1 MKVIAN
7 VKREPGEKN
16 YSCLLTVKPIKGTVL
31 GCGSSAKAA
40 IEDMLKGW
48 NETTEYLKEEG
59 EEVPALEIE
68 YRFDVGSLF
77 SYYDFVNIA
86 GVAREI
92 GLNPSVIRQYVI
104 GMRKPSIERK
114 KLIITGLKS
123 LADKMQ
129 QAVLY

>member
-59 EEVPALEIE
+59 EDVPALEIE

-104 GMRKPSIERK
+104 GTRKPSIERK

>member
-104 GMRKPSIERK
+104 GTRKPSAERK
-114 KLIITGLKS
+114 KLIIAGLKS

>member
-1 MKVIAN
+1 MRVIAN

-16 YSCLLTVKPIKGTVL
+16 FSCYMNVAELKTSVL
-31 GCGSSAKAA
+31 GLGSSAKAA
-40 IEDMLKGW
+40 IDDMISGW
-48 NETTEYLKEEG
+48 QDAVADLKEDG
-59 EEVPALEIE
+59 IEVPELEVE

-92 GLNPSVIRQYVI
+92 GVNPSVIRQYVI
-104 GMRKPSIERK
+104 GVRKPSEERK
-114 KLIITGLKS
+114 LQIVAGLKS

-129 QAVLY
+129 HAVLY

>member
-59 EEVPALEIE
+59 EEVPTLEIE

-92 GLNPSVIRQYVI
+92 GLNSSVIRQYVI
-104 GMRKPSIERK
+104 GTRKPSAERK

>member
-59 EEVPALEIE
+59 EDVPALEIE

-92 GLNPSVIRQYVI
+92 GLNSSVIRQYVI
-104 GMRKPSIERK
+104 GTRKPSAERK

>member
-1 MKVIAN
+1 
-7 VKREPGEKN
+7 
-16 YSCLLTVKPIKGTVL
+16 
-31 GCGSSAKAA
+31 
-40 IEDMLKGW
+40 MLRGW
-48 NETTEYLKEEG
+48 NETTEYLREEG
-59 EEVPALEIE
+59 EEVPTLEIE

-104 GMRKPSIERK
+104 GTRKPSVERK
-114 KLIITGLKS
+114 KQIITGLKS

>member
-16 YSCLLTVKPIKGTVL
+16 YSCLLTVKPINGTVL

-48 NETTEYLKEEG
+48 NETTEYLKEKG
-59 EEVPALEIE
+59 EEVPELEIE

-104 GMRKPSIERK
+104 GTRKPSVERK
-114 KLIITGLKS
+114 KQIITGLKS

>member
-1 MKVIAN
+1 MKVIAD

-59 EEVPALEIE
+59 EEVPTLEIE

-104 GMRKPSIERK
+104 GTRKPSVERK
-114 KLIITGLKS
+114 KQIITGLKS

>member
-48 NETTEYLKEEG
+48 NETTEYLREEG
-59 EEVPALEIE
+59 EEVPTLEIE

-104 GMRKPSIERK
+104 GTRKPSVERK
-114 KLIITGLKS
+114 KQIITGLKS

>member
-104 GMRKPSIERK
+104 GTRKPSVERK
-114 KLIITGLKS
+114 KQIITGLKS

>member
-59 EEVPALEIE
+59 EEVPTLEIE

-104 GMRKPSIERK
+104 GTRKPSAERK
-114 KLIITGLKS
+114 KQIITGLKS

>member
-40 IEDMLKGW
+40 IEDMLRGW
-48 NETTEYLKEEG
+48 NETTEYLREEG
-59 EEVPALEIE
+59 EEVPTLEIE

-104 GMRKPSIERK
+104 GTRKPSVERK
-114 KLIITGLKS
+114 KQIITGLKS

>member
-59 EEVPALEIE
+59 EEVPTLEIE

-104 GMRKPSIERK
+104 GTRKPSVERK
-114 KLIITGLKS
+114 KQIITGLKS

>member
-48 NETTEYLKEEG
+48 NETTEYLKDEG

-104 GMRKPSIERK
+104 GTRKPSIERK

>member
-1 MKVIAN
+1 MKVVAN
-7 VKREPGEKN
+7 VEREPGEKN
-16 YSCLLTVKPIKGTVL
+16 YSCLLTVKPLKGTVL

-48 NETTEYLKEEG
+48 DDTTEYLREEG
-59 EEVPALEIE
+59 KEIPTLEIE

-104 GMRKPSIERK
+104 GTRKPSAERK
-114 KLIITGLKS
+114 KQIVTGFKS
-123 LADKMQ
+123 LANKMQ
-129 QAVLY
+129 HAVLY

>member
-16 YSCLLTVKPIKGTVL
+16 YSCLLTVKPKKGTVL

-59 EEVPALEIE
+59 EDVPALEIE

-92 GLNPSVIRQYVI
+92 GLNSSVIRQYVI
-104 GMRKPSIERK
+104 GTRKPSAERK

>member
-59 EEVPALEIE
+59 EDVPALEID

-92 GLNPSVIRQYVI
+92 GLNSSVIRQYVI
-104 GMRKPSIERK
+104 GTRKPSAERK